1 MQATWRNVRKAVRN
15 IPGAQGAQ
23 LSDVE
28 AMADLC
34 PSVVIVRNRHRCWSP
49 LDSARQHYGSSTTCS
64 PIHPSA
70 HEQPWPM
77 RIQMPEH
84 DS

>member
-15 IPGAQGAQ
+15 IPGAQATQ

-34 PSVVIVRNRHRCWSP
+34 PGVVIVRNRHR
-49 LDSARQHYGSSTTCS
+49 
-64 PIHPSA
+64 
-70 HEQPWPM
+70 
-77 RIQMPEH
+77 
-84 DS
+84 

>member
-1 MQATWRNVRKAVRN
+1 MPCLMCHTYRCKMRALDPLNGGGALKHGWRLQATWRNVRKAVRN

-34 PSVVIVRNRHRCWSP
+34 PGVVIVRNRHR
-49 LDSARQHYGSSTTCS
+49 
-64 PIHPSA
+64 
-70 HEQPWPM
+70 
-77 RIQMPEH
+77 
-84 DS
+84 

>member
-1 MQATWRNVRKAVRN
+1 MRN

-34 PSVVIVRNRHRCWSP
+34 PGVVIVRNRHR
-49 LDSARQHYGSSTTCS
+49 
-64 PIHPSA
+64 
-70 HEQPWPM
+70 
-77 RIQMPEH
+77 
-84 DS
+84 